1 MIEKVMDLYIFF
13 PCMLKVSFSREK
25 QHNVKINQINVSV
38 NSVTVTDLL
47 SYYVF
52 MFIDVLYS
60 QTSVKKEIPNFMQY
74 VES

>member
-1 MIEKVMDLYIFF
+1 
-13 PCMLKVSFSREK
+13 MLKVSFSRKK

-38 NSVTVTDLL
+38 NSVTVTALL

-52 MFIDVLYS
+52 MFIDVLNS